1 MIISEFSI
9 NSLTNFDDKYWRVDW
24 FGYLSYEDDSGKRR
38 SEPLVDI
45 YLSPFREFPT
55 SGSLNYKYSTDLKQT
70 NVIQVPVSYLRVI
83 RLGDVWHNGKR
94 VPLDYSEKM
103 REKFSS
109 VTITPESA
117 YTSIAGA
124 KGKLDDNLLPFT
136 HHPYHGKATKVHCE
150 FVKLDEGN
158 ILVFPHYIL
167 LQAYFSKSQYVF
179 QQLFKFGL
187 QFDSIYDPSQS
198 YLRNDGHAYILLKK
212 WTHDIAAPEVARL
225 AFDEV
230 AAKVVRGLSENL
242 SLQCVNNRPVSPKLK
257 FPFEGETTLDVYGKW
272 CPLASGR
279 KVFIV
284 YDILSCDASY
294 PFSSLEYFRDNPGDE
309 NPLNPSTQGE
319 NNKDTHLQGRPKP
332 KVPEVGN
339 VDMRP
344 SSEPKSNIDELL
356 VEGRA
361 GTIFNDLT
369 NKYIDKR
376 RQKAHLGDSS
386 PTVYQPFVDG
396 LEGGNT
402 GEGDTQ
408 GVSAP
413 VDFQLPQNEFE
424 NKFIFKDKI
433 CRLSLFKNVI
443 GALQQLPYVTN
454 YEFIPLF
461 SELGHQHSPDSFF
474 PITYT
479 DSGRKS
485 TWQYINYFKGFTAS
499 GKEKYKH
506 RRALIAKLSLSSG
519 LDVFLIEAERRKYKI
534 QNGWVELDDT
544 SIFLSIAHSANT
556 YTSYELAT
564 CLTKCSKE
572 RGSWQPFSLERSIKC
587 IPIKHPQHITISSGD
602 YVRRQVAI
610 IERHISEK
618 TLRKTNN
625 SKDSNGK

>member
-1 MIISEFSI
+1 M
-9 NSLTNFDDKYWRVDW
+9 
-24 FGYLSYEDDSGKRR
+24 
-38 SEPLVDI
+38 
-45 YLSPFREFPT
+45 
-55 SGSLNYKYSTDLKQT
+55 NYKYSTDLKQT

-94 VPLDYSEKM
+94 VPLEYTEKM

-150 FVKLDEGN
+150 FVKLDEDK

-198 YLRNDGHAYILLKK
+198 YLTNDGHAYILLKK

-230 AAKVVRGLSENL
+230 AAKAIRGLSENL

-284 YDILSCDASY
+284 YDILSCDSSY

-332 KVPEVGN
+332 KVPEVGD

-344 SSEPKSNIDELL
+344 SSEPKNNIDELL

-376 RQKAHLGDSS
+376 RQKAHLDDSS
-386 PTVYQPFVDG
+386 PTTYQPFVGG

-413 VDFQLPQNEFE
+413 VDFRLPDSESE
-424 NKFIFKDKI
+424 NRFIFDHKI
-433 CRLSLFKNVI
+433 CRLTLFQQVVNEIENLPRVKNI
-443 GALQQLPYVTN
+443 EYISINRAVTDCN
-454 YEFIPLF
+454 SIF
-461 SELGHQHSPDSFF
+461 SQF
-474 PITYT
+474 PVTFT
-479 DSGRKS
+479 EGGRKS
-485 TWQYINYFKGFTAS
+485 TWQYINYYKGFRQE
-499 GKEKYKH
+499 GREKY
-506 RRALIAKLSLSSG
+506 RLRQALIARITLYTG
-519 LDVFLIEAERRKYKI
+519 HEITLIEVQRRVFKV
-534 QNGWVELDDT
+534 NDGWVELDTT
-544 SIFLSIAHSANT
+544 SLLLSTT
-556 YTSYELAT
+556 YYAPSYTENQLST
-564 CLTKCSKE
+564 L
-572 RGSWQPFSLERSIKC
+572 LERCSESRGTWEHIAAYNQSQSLS
-587 IPIKHPQHITISSGD
+587 IKHPSNNTIYEGSYAD
-602 YVRRQVAI
+602 RQIAI
-610 IERHISEK
+610 IEKNLEFSFA
-618 TLRKTNN
+618 
-625 SKDSNGK
+625 